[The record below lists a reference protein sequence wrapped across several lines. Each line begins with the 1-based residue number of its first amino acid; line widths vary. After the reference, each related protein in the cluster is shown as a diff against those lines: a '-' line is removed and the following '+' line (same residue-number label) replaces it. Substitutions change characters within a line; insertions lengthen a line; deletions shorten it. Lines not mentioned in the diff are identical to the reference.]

1 MFSQQNYVCWYPV
14 VESTRR
20 RLLLA
25 GHAFRVLSSAKTAP
39 SARCTGRR
47 QGVAS
52 VQALGCEGYPQTTR
66 GGRGSGGEFSALAC
80 ALAVPVKGPAA
91 RARMGCFLTCFCN
104 ETHYLTDTHQHL
116 IIDVSCRSNRKTKT
130 CNAGCCCW
138 ASDKSMLA
146 SVRLYQRVSRPS
158 SAGQR
163 RTWNARHKSAAP
175 PAAYSRGSSASG
187 TCLVT
192 KLSRPKALRSPS

>member
-1 MFSQQNYVCWYPV
+1 MRSEC
-14 VESTRR
+14 RR
-20 RLLLA
+20 
-25 GHAFRVLSSAKTAP
+25 AP
-39 SARCTGRR
+39 WGRCTGRR

-66 GGRGSGGEFSALAC
+66 EGRGSGGEFFALAC

-116 IIDVSCRSNRKTKT
+116 ILDVSCRSNCKTKT

-138 ASDKSMLA
+138 ASDKRMLA

>member
-1 MFSQQNYVCWYPV
+1 MRSEC
-14 VESTRR
+14 RR
-20 RLLLA
+20 
-25 GHAFRVLSSAKTAP
+25 AP
-39 SARCTGRR
+39 WGRCTGRR

-66 GGRGSGGEFSALAC
+66 VGRGSGGEFSALAC
-80 ALAVPVKGPAA
+80 ALAAPVKGPAV

-130 CNAGCCCW
+130 CNSACCCW

>member
-1 MFSQQNYVCWYPV
+1 MRSECCRAPKQRPRPGARGVD
-14 VESTRR
+14 RA
-20 RLLLA
+20 LLLFKLWA
-25 GHAFRVLSSAKTAP
+25 VKATNRTP
-39 SARCTGRR
+39 R
-47 QGVAS
+47 
-52 VQALGCEGYPQTTR
+52 E
-66 GGRGSGGEFSALAC
+66 GRGSGGEFSALAC
-80 ALAVPVKGPAA
+80 ALAAPVKGPAV
-91 RARMGCFLTCFCN
+91 RARMGCFLTCCCN

-116 IIDVSCRSNRKTKT
+116 IIDISCRSNRKTKT
-130 CNAGCCCW
+130 CNVGCCCW
-138 ASDKSMLA
+138 ASDKRMLA
-146 SVRLYQRVSRPS
+146 SVRLYQRVSLLKSRHS